1 MNELKVVAVKADQAI
16 HFPADGSITYTVFKK
31 TGENTWESCGEFI
44 ENESDALLYA
54 ASPDLLKVARL
65 VLASQTWDG
74 NDPDQEGWTLLYSS
88 AREAVARATIP
99 LERG

>member
-54 ASPDLLKVARL
+54 ASPDLLKSCQRFIFDLEHGLVPIDAIDKARVAI
-65 VLASQTWDG
+65 AK
-74 NDPDQEGWTLLYSS
+74 
-88 AREAVARATIP
+88 ATIP
-99 LERG
+99 PLKRG